1 MKTFNGFHSIPCSQV
16 SSQKWA
22 QAVSQTDCR
31 LHDGVD
37 GAVAAAVSVT
47 VVNNLSKERHQG
59 LREN

>member
-47 VVNNLSKERHQG
+47 VVNNLSEERH
-59 LREN
+59 